1 MKKLQFVSLLLCL
14 ALALGGC
21 GDVTIGES
29 QSNAGQSAQ
38 AGEQTVGQSQ
48 GEEQVLSN
56 ERIPTELSSE
66 GVFVRHWQEWDRESL
81 PAQYLMELDDTA
93 LMLIEQVQNVC
104 AQASPADLFDGIGH
118 ASVSALLRVALDK
131 TPAIDFPVQ
140 IARDEDGDVSA
151 SSEEYPD
158 HVLVSLLQNEQEE
171 GRDLRE
177 FYYQEDVA
185 AVYARLFG
193 EGRTLSFQDLC
204 PQYYYYAREGVFA
217 HRGER
222 TPVAVWPMLVRYN
235 DGESTATVDL
245 LLTEN
250 PGEDQPL
257 LYTRADGGVVELT
270 ADTYQ
275 E

>member
-66 GVFVRHWQEWDRESL
+66 GVFVQHWQEWDRESL

-118 ASVSALLRVALDK
+118 ASVSAL
-131 TPAIDFPVQ
+131 Q
-140 IARDEDGDVSA
+140 
-151 SSEEYPD
+151 
-158 HVLVSLLQNEQEE
+158 
-171 GRDLRE
+171 
-177 FYYQEDVA
+177 
-185 AVYARLFG
+185 
-193 EGRTLSFQDLC
+193 
-204 PQYYYYAREGVFA
+204 
-217 HRGER
+217 
-222 TPVAVWPMLVRYN
+222 
-235 DGESTATVDL
+235 
-245 LLTEN
+245 
-250 PGEDQPL
+250 
-257 LYTRADGGVVELT
+257 
-270 ADTYQ
+270 
-275 E
+275 